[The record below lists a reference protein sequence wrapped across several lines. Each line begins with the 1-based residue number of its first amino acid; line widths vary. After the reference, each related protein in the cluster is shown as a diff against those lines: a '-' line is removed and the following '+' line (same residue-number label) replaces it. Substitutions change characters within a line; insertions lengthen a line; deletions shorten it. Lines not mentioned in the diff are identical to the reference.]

1 MRWHLYDNSISWL
14 WSLDIGNGEGSP
26 VPLLEVALSEDINT
40 YDRED
45 SSVGNEIPAHLNFVA
60 CKISVANELLTWL
73 VYSKGLWEFLS
84 S

>member
-1 MRWHLYDNSISWL
+1 MRWHLYDNSISCL
-14 WSLDIGNGEGSP
+14 WSLDIGNREVSL
-26 VPLLEVALSEDINT
+26 VSLQEVALSGCINT

-45 SSVGNEIPAHLNFVA
+45 SSVGNKIPAHADFVA
-60 CKISVANELLTWL
+60 GEISVTNELLTWL

>member
-14 WSLDIGNGEGSP
+14 WSLDIGNGEVSP
-26 VPLLEVALSEDINT
+26 VSLVEVALSEDINT

-45 SSVGNEIPAHLNFVA
+45 SSVGNEISAHLNFVA
-60 CKISVANELLTWL
+60 RKISVANELLTWL

>member
-14 WSLDIGNGEGSP
+14 WSLDIGKGEGSA
-26 VPLLEVALSEDINT
+26 VSLAEVALGEDINT
-40 YDRED
+40 YDLED
-45 SSVGNEIPAHLNFVA
+45 SSVGNEVSMHFNFVA

>member
-14 WSLDIGNGEGSP
+14 WSLDIGNGEVSP
-26 VPLLEVALSEDINT
+26 VSLVEVALSEDINT
-40 YDRED
+40 YDSED
-45 SSVGNEIPAHLNFVA
+45 SSVGNEVPAHFDLVA